1 MWSHIQNLKIQTRPE
16 EWFVQ
21 PVLCIVVTGS
31 CPDLPLK
38 TLYRGDQCQ
47 ILELSLVEP
56 PDSFVSCWLQVIA
69 GRPLQK
75 KLQIFFWVTSKDTDL
90 IFVTNIINNIS
101 GEIAM
106 WRNFSFPCMAIVR
119 KLKIFPNVKKFQM
132 SPHDRCGEI
141 WHSPH
146 MACVWC
152 RKLRHIYAKFIAIY
166 AVLLLNLLFTPFCQA
181 ISCGEKLSPKV
192 HL

>member
-1 MWSHIQNLKIQTRPE
+1 MASYTGKWLLIAPMWSHIQNLKIQTRPE

-90 IFVTNIINNIS
+90 IFVTNITNI
-101 GEIAM
+101 
-106 WRNFSFPCMAIVR
+106 
-119 KLKIFPNVKKFQM
+119 
-132 SPHDRCGEI
+132 
-141 WHSPH
+141 
-146 MACVWC
+146 
-152 RKLRHIYAKFIAIY
+152 
-166 AVLLLNLLFTPFCQA
+166 
-181 ISCGEKLSPKV
+181 ISGEKLSFKFQLSMYDNCEEIENFSTCEEISDV
-192 HL
+192 STWQMWRNLKFCTFVMCVM